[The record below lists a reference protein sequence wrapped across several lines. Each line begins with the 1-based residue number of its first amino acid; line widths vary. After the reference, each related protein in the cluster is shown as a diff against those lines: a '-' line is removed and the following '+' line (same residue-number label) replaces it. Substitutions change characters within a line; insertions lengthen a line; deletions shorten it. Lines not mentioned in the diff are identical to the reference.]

1 MRNSRPL
8 AVAALVL
15 CTLMGLMAA
24 DRLAVPFPIPL
35 SAAVYM
41 EYWVQPL
48 DDGIYTIT
56 DLSAVERVLTCL
68 NETGQ
73 GVRDFDARRPS
84 MMDRDYE
91 IGFLRP
97 DGGYFSLTVWGGA
110 HTLELNMQESWVYQ
124 TDTDPLCALLEEI
137 LEARSS
143 GMLE

>member
-1 MRNSRPL
+1 MPNSRPL

-15 CTLMGLMAA
+15 CTLMGLIAA
-24 DRLAVPFPIPL
+24 DNMADPFPIPP

-41 EYWVQPL
+41 EYRIQPL
-48 DDGIYTIT
+48 DNGIYTIT
-56 DLSAVERVLTCL
+56 DPSAVERVLACL
-68 NETGQ
+68 NETGR

-84 MMDRDYE
+84 MLDRDYE

-110 HTLELNMQESWVYQ
+110 DTLDLNMRGNWVYQ
-124 TDTDPLCALLEEI
+124 TDTGPLCALLDEI

-143 GMLE
+143 GMME

>member
-1 MRNSRPL
+1 MPNSRTL

-15 CTLMGLMAA
+15 CTLAGLITA
-24 DRLAVPFPIPL
+24 DNTADPFPIPP

-41 EYWVQPL
+41 EYRIQPL

-56 DLSAVERVLTCL
+56 DRSAVERVLACL
-68 NETGQ
+68 NETGR
-73 GVRDFDARRPS
+73 GVRDFDARRPG
-84 MMDRDYE
+84 MVDRNYE

-110 HTLELNMQESWVYQ
+110 DTLELNMPESWIYQ
-124 TDTDPLCALLEEI
+124 TDTGPLCALLDEI